1 LRKIAVRLDPA
12 IPARFETMHV
22 LLSVELANG
31 HVLETRCDGPRGMWG
46 QPPIAEADH
55 LVKVR
60 DCLSVQLTRDDVE
73 RCIELA
79 SSIETLTA
87 PQVGELMSLVGT
99 RNA

>member
-1 LRKIAVRLDPA
+1 MEPS

-22 LLSVELANG
+22 LLTVELADG
-31 HVLETRCDGPRGMWG
+31 TLVETRCDGPRGMWG
-46 QPPIAEADH
+46 QPPIPDADH

-60 DCLSVQLTRDDVE
+60 DCLSIQLTPADVE

-79 SSIETLTA
+79 SSMERLA
-87 PQVGELMSLVGT
+87 PPQVAELMSLVGT

>member
-1 LRKIAVRLDPA
+1 
-12 IPARFETMHV
+12 
-22 LLSVELANG
+22 
-31 HVLETRCDGPRGMWG
+31 
-46 QPPIAEADH
+46 
-55 LVKVR
+55 
-60 DCLSVQLTRDDVE
+60 VQLTRDDVE